1 VAYLLSAGAALDV
14 IGLRAW
20 DIPPSAIAAVVAQH
34 PRSSFKREFARVYRE
49 EAARVPRGRAQ
60 FLQRYAAFGLAIR
73 VAPFRG

>member
-1 VAYLLSAGAALDV
+1 MPYLLSAGAALDV

-20 DIPPSAIAAVVAQH
+20 DIPPSAIAAVIAQH
-34 PRSSFKREFARVYRE
+34 PRSGFKREFARVYR

-60 FLQRYAAFGLAIR
+60 FLHRYAAFGFAIR